1 MRSGLTELQQ
11 DGRGG
16 SSDSSGAPRV
26 KETRL
31 DPLSCGQSSAVLQ
44 DRITDYFNYTDLP
57 DFRAGD
63 TTTKKAWEYFVSPI
77 CLL

>member
-1 MRSGLTELQQ
+1 MPRGRRKVRSGLIELQQ

-16 SSDSSGAPRV
+16 SSDSSGAPRL

-31 DPLSCGQSSAVLQ
+31 DPLSCGQSSALQ
-44 DRITDYFNYTDLP
+44 DRITDYFNYTDLS

-63 TTTKKAWEYFVSPI
+63 I
-77 CLL
+77 LN